1 MPRSLAENK
10 WKKIHQSLQ
19 LLFEAQRQHQQCY
32 ETKVQNILTEFGLNP
47 LKFPRKDG
55 KEERK
60 ILLEWKT
67 HINKPL
73 NRVEKLGKCEEKE
86 RWRSF
91 LFSFRPTDLFVY
103 FCAECAKFGGFYTF
117 VTSLNGHLNIFRLRF
132 FENNVKDGNLVFAN
146 LCRFIKVT

>member
-10 WKKIHQSLQ
+10 WKKIYKSLQ
-19 LLFEAQRQHQQCY
+19 LLFEAQRQHQHCY

-73 NRVEKLGKCEEKE
+73 NRVEKLGKCEEKRE
-86 RWRSF
+86 RDEEVSFFLSDPLIYLFIFVPNVPSFMGTVHLWSFFKEQVDIFIIKNLEKRS
-91 LFSFRPTDLFVY
+91 
-103 FCAECAKFGGFYTF
+103 KFK
-117 VTSLNGHLNIFRLRF
+117 RF
-132 FENNVKDGNLVFAN
+132 FFLKNF
-146 LCRFIKVT
+146 